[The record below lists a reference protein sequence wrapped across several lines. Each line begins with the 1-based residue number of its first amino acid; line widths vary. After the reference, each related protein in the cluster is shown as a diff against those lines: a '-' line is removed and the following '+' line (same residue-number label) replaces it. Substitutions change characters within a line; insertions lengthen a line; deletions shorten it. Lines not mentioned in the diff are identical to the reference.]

1 MPVQMTPYLHF
12 DGRARE
18 AMEFYRSVLGGE
30 LQVMTFGD
38 MGAEGPVPPP
48 QGVMHSYLGTP
59 DGFALMASDGDPQ
72 RPTGAPSGISVSLS
86 GDEPEK
92 LRGFFA
98 GLAEGGVVDVPMEK
112 QMWGDEFGELTDR
125 FGVRWLVNASAPPA

>member
-38 MGAEGPVPPP
+38 MGVEGPVPPP

-112 QMWGDEFGELTDR
+112 QMWGDEFGQLTDR